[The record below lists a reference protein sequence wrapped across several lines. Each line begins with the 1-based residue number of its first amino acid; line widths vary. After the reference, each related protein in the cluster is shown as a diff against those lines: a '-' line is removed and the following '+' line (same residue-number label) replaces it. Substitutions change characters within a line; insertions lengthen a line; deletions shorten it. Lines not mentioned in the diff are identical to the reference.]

1 MGCGNSRS
9 SSPKSPYLRK
19 EDILLRIPGA
29 VVHLTRDG
37 EAIELARGEF
47 TILKITDE
55 DVSLATV
62 VKVGPHL
69 QWPLTIDEPVIKID
83 KFHYLFT
90 LQDQDGG
97 FLNYGVTF
105 DAANGS
111 LLDSLDLFLKEHAC
125 FSKQDGSKSKGDG
138 SGHEVYWRDYAPKID
153 EYNGVLAKAIAR
165 GTGEIVKGIFTCSNA
180 YSNQVQKGAN
190 LIQPTA
196 AGNNANMSDRNNNI
210 NGPNKTHGGINQ
222 SLQRVRKLSEMTERM
237 SQSLLDGVLT
247 VTGSVTAPIIRS
259 RAGKAFFSMVP
270 GEVLLASLAAV
281 GTVLD
286 AVEVAERKA
295 LAATSGAVSGV
306 VSKRFGENAGV
317 ATEDAFATAGHAIG
331 TAWNLLK
338 IRKAITP
345 SSSVSSAIVKNAVK
359 RRT

>member
-105 DAANGS
+105 DAAN
-111 LLDSLDLFLKEHAC
+111 
-125 FSKQDGSKSKGDG
+125 
-138 SGHEVYWRDYAPKID
+138 GHEVYWRDYAPKID